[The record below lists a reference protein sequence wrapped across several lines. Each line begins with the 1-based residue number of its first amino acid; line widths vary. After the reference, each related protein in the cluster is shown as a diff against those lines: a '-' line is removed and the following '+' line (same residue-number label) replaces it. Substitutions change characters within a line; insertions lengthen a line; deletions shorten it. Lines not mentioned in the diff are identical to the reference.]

1 MESFSKLNESIAF
14 FQSQIEKFETLRKSN
29 PGDFALKLQIE
40 NYKSQISRLQKSLRD
55 ANLKRNKEVIA
66 LRIKGKIADFG
77 TFPLESVGGIT
88 NSFSDALYKTSQ
100 FLQYGKKGGK
110 EIERT
115 LKNSLDI
122 RLEGMASGSTI
133 FYISAKTSPNLFGES
148 LIQSSLEKT
157 FDLFASNGEEELV
170 ENIEKVGV
178 KNSKYFSRFLD
189 ELVKDDL
196 EIELT
201 WENPDYEPRKW
212 IGNKDKILMFS
223 NTFKNIKE
231 SEPENL
237 SFQAELITLSLKNKI
252 EIKDIESGQVFSVKY
267 ERSFTK
273 ILKELHIG
281 ELRDVK
287 ITKTTVINTVSQKEK
302 SDYNLLEIS

>member
-1 MESFSKLNESIAF
+1 MESFSKLKKSIAF
-14 FQSQIEKFETLRKSN
+14 LQSQIEKFEALRDRN
-29 PGDFALKLQIE
+29 PDDFALRLQIE

-66 LRIKGKIADFG
+66 LRIKGNIAKFG

-88 NSFSDALYKTSQ
+88 NSFSNALYKTSQ
-100 FLQYGKKGGK
+100 FLQYGKKGGE
-110 EIERT
+110 EIERI

-157 FDLFASNGEEELV
+157 FDLFASNGEAELM
-170 ENIEKVGV
+170 ESIEKIGV
-178 KNSKYFSRFLD
+178 KNSKYFSKFLD

-196 EIELT
+196 EVELT

-223 NTFKNIKE
+223 NTFKSIE
-231 SEPENL
+231 EYEPENL

-252 EIKDIESGQVFSVKY
+252 EIKGIESGQVFSVKY
-267 ERSFTK
+267 ERSFTE

-281 ELRDVK
+281 ELKNVT
-287 ITKTTVINTVSQKEK
+287 ITKTKAINTVSQKEK
-302 SDYNLLEIS
+302 VEYNLLKI